1 MAVMFQVLELDAR
14 AAAAHRPALG
24 ALLRDAVESGASVGY
39 LPPLEQDTVAAY
51 WQDVERDVAAGH
63 RVLLAA
69 FDGTDL
75 LGAVQLELAQK
86 ANARHRAEVQKL
98 MVFRTAR
105 RRGVG
110 RALVAEAEETA
121 RVRGRTLLVL
131 DTRAGDDAE
140 RLYRALGWT
149 EAGRIPAYARAANGK
164 LEPTVL
170 FFKQLEF

>member
-1 MAVMFQVLELDAR
+1 MFQVLELDSR
-14 AAAAHRPALG
+14 AMAERHAALAG
-24 ALLRDAVESGASVGY
+24 LLLDAVAGGASVGF
-39 LPPLEQDTVAAY
+39 LPPLDVGAAAAY

-69 FDGTDL
+69 FDGPDL
-75 LGAVQLELAQK
+75 LGAVQLELARK

-98 MVFRTAR
+98 MVLRAAR

-110 RALVAEAEETA
+110 RTLMAEAEDAA
-121 RVRGRTLLVL
+121 RIRGRNLLVL

-140 RLYRALGWT
+140 RLYRALAWT
-149 EAGRIPAYARAANGK
+149 EAGRIPAFARAASGK
-164 LEPTVL
+164 LETTVL